1 MSRKHATMAIIFA
14 IIAILAFA
22 APALGKG
29 KPTPVTVL
37 GNNVSVPVVFSEGY
51 NIVGGDVSAVG
62 SGFRSTEL
70 VDNFATTTFVP
81 RYWTGVLA
89 ADGTYV
95 DLAGALLLSN
105 YFFDQKTDA
114 TWQAEWVDAT
124 DPATPMSMVAVDRL
138 DWGDSLLSKAWTVR
152 SKIRLEIRLYR
163 VNDLTS
169 SYDGTTGLK
178 GYGMNHVYGSGI
190 SEVWAAADSSLVG
203 ATDGPSRE
211 RQLYTPAYTTVYSN
225 CARLSLSRIQAL
237 GDTDPS
243 DDVPIFS
250 MPVADKYGTD
260 GPTGFGAEV
269 NVGGYVLYGY
279 TLDAKAR
286 RLAAGYYRVM
296 FSLDESATWSA
307 GTVYRNTVITGLDE
321 IDSIRDSGTESEWP
335 FKSEMNAAGTA
346 SWVDIQLIA
355 R

>member
-1 MSRKHATMAIIFA
+1 MSRKYVKVAIILA
-14 IIAILAFA
+14 IIVVLAFA

-29 KPTPVTVL
+29 KPTPSTEL
-37 GNNVSVPVVFSEGY
+37 GNNVSVPVIFSEGY
-51 NIVGGDVSAVG
+51 NIVGGDLADG

-89 ADGTYV
+89 PDGLTYV
-95 DLAGALLLSN
+95 DLAGGLLLSN
-105 YFFDQKTDA
+105 YFYDQKTDA
-114 TWQAEWVDAT
+114 MWQAEWVDAT
-124 DPATPMSMVAVDRL
+124 DLGTPMAMVAVDRL
-138 DWGDSLLSKAWTVR
+138 DWGDSLLSKMWTVR

-163 VNDLTS
+163 TNDM
-169 SYDGTTGLK
+169 GLQ

-190 SEVWAAADSSLVG
+190 SEVWGAADSSLVG
-203 ATDGPSRE
+203 ATDGPYRE
-211 RQLYTPAYTTVYSN
+211 PQLYVPAYSTVYSN
-225 CARLSLSRIQAL
+225 CARLTLYRIQTL
-237 GDTDPS
+237 GDTDPA

-260 GPTGFGAEV
+260 GATGFGAEV

-279 TLDAKAR
+279 TLDAKAL
-286 RLAAGYYRVM
+286 RLAAGFYRVM
-296 FSLDESATWSA
+296 FSLDDSATWSA

-321 IDSIRDSGTESEWP
+321 IDSIRDAGTESEWP
-335 FKSEMNAAGTA
+335 FKSEMNTETGTA